1 MPDILDMQDIFN
13 QKIFP
18 MVKQIWIN
26 AEEYDEKNIKAR
38 SQMLAKLLIEE
49 VKDFVQDQKE
59 IACVNCERVEE
70 PINYRQAE
78 MEDRD

>member
-49 VKDFVQDQKE
+49 VKDFVENQKE
-59 IACVNCERVEE
+59 IACANCELVEA